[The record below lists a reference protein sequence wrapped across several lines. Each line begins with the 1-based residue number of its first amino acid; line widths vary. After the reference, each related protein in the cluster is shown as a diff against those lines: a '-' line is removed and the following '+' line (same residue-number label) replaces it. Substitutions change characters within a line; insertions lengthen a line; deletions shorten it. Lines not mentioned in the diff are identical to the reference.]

1 MTSAPAST
9 PTPSRRAAF
18 LLGLRRWHA
27 RVGLAGAAFGV
38 MWGCTG
44 ILLNHR
50 EVMPIPRGA
59 VEATQMALT
68 LDAAPATPDALAAD
82 LARRLGFPGS
92 QAEAEVQPARPASF
106 GGTALRAAE
115 VWRVVLEGHHRW
127 VLGTYTPGDR
137 TVHLQMRAA
146 GFLETLK
153 RLHKSEA
160 GSPGWIL
167 FADAVAGMI
176 LFMSLSG
183 TLLWS
188 KLAGPRLLA
197 LALSGGAIAVALVVA
212 SRAW

>member
-1 MTSAPAST
+1 MNSATKPQAT
-9 PTPSRRAAF
+9 PRRAAF

-50 EVMPIPRGA
+50 EVMQIPRGA
-59 VEATQMALT
+59 VDTSELVLT
-68 LDAAPATPDALAAD
+68 LDTPPATPDALAAE
-82 LARRLGFPGS
+82 LAKRLNFPPA
-92 QAEAEVQPARPASF
+92 QAAAEVQPARRASF
-106 GGTALRAAE
+106 GGTALPAAE
-115 VWRVVLEGHHRW
+115 VWRVELAGHHRW
-127 VLGTYTPGDR
+127 VAGTYTPGDR
-137 TVHLQMRAA
+137 SVHLQLRKA
-146 GFLETLK
+146 GFVETLK

-167 FADAVAGMI
+167 FADGVAGML

-188 KLAGPRLLA
+188 RLAGPRLLA
-197 LALSGGAIAVALVVA
+197 LALSAGAIALAVAVA

>member
-1 MTSAPAST
+1 MTSAVAPRPNT
-9 PTPSRRAAF
+9 SRRAAF

-50 EVMPIPRGA
+50 DVMQIPRGS
-59 VEATQMALT
+59 VEATQMVLT
-68 LDAAPATPDALAAD
+68 LDAAPASPDALAAE
-82 LARRLGFPGS
+82 LAKRLGFPAT
-92 QAEAEVQPARPASF
+92 QAEAEVQPARAASF

-115 VWRVVLEGHHRW
+115 VWRVALEGHHRW
-127 VLGTYTPGDR
+127 VQGTYTPGDR
-137 TVHLQMRAA
+137 TVQLQLRTA
-146 GFLETLK
+146 GFIETLK

-160 GSPGWIL
+160 GSPGWVL
-167 FADAVAGMI
+167 FADGVAGMI

-188 KLAGPRLLA
+188 RLAGPRLLA
-197 LALSGGAIAVALVVA
+197 LGLSAGAIALAVTLA